1 MTTPMGTQQSLCSR
15 LFVKILST
23 RVAVEEVMRVGLEI
37 KRYRLLK
44 IIRLMN
50 SLEGWWDYELR
61 ILILK
66 SLMR

>member
-1 MTTPMGTQQSLCSR
+1 
-15 LFVKILST
+15 
-23 RVAVEEVMRVGLEI
+23 MRVGLEI

-66 SLMR
+66 SPMR

>member
-1 MTTPMGTQQSLCSR
+1 MPLFMLCSR
-15 LFVKILST
+15 LFVKILSI
-23 RVAVEEVMRVGLEI
+23 RVAVEEVMQVGLEI
-37 KRYRLLK
+37 KGYRLLR

-66 SLMR
+66 SPMR